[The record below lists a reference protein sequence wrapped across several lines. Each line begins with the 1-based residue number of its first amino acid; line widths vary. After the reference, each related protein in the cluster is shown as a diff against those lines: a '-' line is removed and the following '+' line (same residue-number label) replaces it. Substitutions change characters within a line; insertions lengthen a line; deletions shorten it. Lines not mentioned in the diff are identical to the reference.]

1 MKKLLTSV
9 LLCGALLSLSACGN
23 DDKGSSKE
31 KELQTTIDSQSKE
44 IKDLKSQ
51 NDTLKKDKDKKQT
64 ELKQKEDENKK
75 KDEEIKKLKKVL
87 ASKKASNQQKE
98 QASSSAQA
106 INTQQ
111 STQPTVQQDTTTPSF
126 ANEAEAEAYY
136 DGFIDHESIARSLSE
151 SEEKEQSRNVEEAQS
166 MAQSAEA
173 EGRKITSAELQSQW
187 LKKQGI
193 Q

>member
-9 LLCGALLSLSACGN
+9 LLCGALLSLSACGS
-23 DDKGSSKE
+23 DDNSSDNSKE

-44 IKDLKSQ
+44 IKDLKAKNS
-51 NDTLKKDKDKKQT
+51 
-64 ELKQKEDENKK
+64 ELEKENKK
-75 KDEEIKKLKKVL
+75 KAQIDKDNKKKDKEIEELKKVL
-87 ASKKASNQQKE
+87 ASKKASNQQQTKVT
-98 QASSSAQA
+98 SSAQ
-106 INTQQ
+106 NKQQ
-111 STQPTVQQDTTTPSF
+111 STQSTVQQDNTTPSF

-136 DGFIDHESIARSLSE
+136 DGFIDHESIARSISE
-151 SEEKEQSRNVEEAQS
+151 SEEEEQSRNVEEAQS

-193 Q
+193 QQ